1 MSYYNINKLSYSHT
15 VLIRITYRTQKIYLC
30 EEEQRKEEL
39 IDTKLSLEHFLNKF
53 KFWESHRTSYNN
65 SQRSCL
71 FLYFYICKLFFCY
84 ICRIGLSNISKV
96 HYTDKNNKKM
106 VQMSCTAYI
115 VYIFHLPLHYANSG
129 QFKAKW
135 VLCDL
140 CLLYNCFMAYL
151 FKTKIFSFFPY
162 KN

>member
-1 MSYYNINKLSYSHT
+1 MSYSHT

-53 KFWESHRTSYNN
+53 QFWESHRTSYNN
-65 SQRSCL
+65 SQRSYL

-84 ICRIGLSNISKV
+84 TCRIGLSNISKV

-115 VYIFHLPLHYANSG
+115 VYHCTYSIYLYIMPILDNLRQSG
-129 QFKAKW
+129 FFATY
-135 VLCDL
+135 VY
-140 CLLYNCFMAYL
+140 YNCFMTYL

-162 KN
+162 KNWD

>member
-15 VLIRITYRTQKIYLC
+15 VLIRITYRTEKIYLC

-53 KFWESHRTSYNN
+53 KCWESHRTSYNN

-96 HYTDKNNKKM
+96 HYTDKNNKNWYRWA
-106 VQMSCTAYI
+106 VQCTLCTYSIYLYI
-115 VYIFHLPLHYANSG
+115 MPILVNLRQSGFFATYVY
-129 QFKAKW
+129 
-135 VLCDL
+135 
-140 CLLYNCFMAYL
+140 YNCFMTYL
-151 FKTKIFSFFPY
+151 FKTKIFSFFPF